1 MYADVYSSNINNSYI
16 MKTAQVSIDRR
27 MDTEDVVYIYTIEYY
42 SAHKKN
48 EILPFATT
56 WMEQENIMLSFENL
70 KIYYMETMNHGTLLQ
85 KLMMHSMV
93 TNIIK

>member
-1 MYADVYSSNINNSYI
+1 MIQQLHSRYLPKEYKNNNLKGYMYADVYSSNINNSYI

-56 WMEQENIMLSFENL
+56 
-70 KIYYMETMNHGTLLQ
+70 
-85 KLMMHSMV
+85 
-93 TNIIK
+93 